1 MGRGMVRSAI
11 LLVLIWNLA
20 VRASPTTYTMLPLGL
35 LMASPDSYVGRRI
48 LTTGIYQ
55 VRTQSTYAVDGW
67 LEERQSLIRIVG
79 PIFDWQPVAGIRIDA
94 WGVFRRDG
102 ASGELFLDYFNGRRA
117 GDHLRNPR
125 LTSIL
130 SLGRTVWLAGRLRQ
144 TGSEPIVRW
153 TLLLED
159 RTQVDLK
166 DFPLPGQLLMSGS
179 LIEVQCQVEAGAFP
193 PSQAAVRVLRM
204 QPLPGPAPP
213 PFGGSSLQ
221 KMVATGR

>member
-125 LTSIL
+125 LTSDGVGADRPL
-130 SLGRTVWLAGRLRQ
+130 DTAARRSDAGRPQGLPAAWTTAHERVIDRSSVSSGGRCVPPLAGGGKS
-144 TGSEPIVRW
+144 TPHAA
-153 TLLLED
+153 TT
-159 RTQVDLK
+159 RTR
-166 DFPLPGQLLMSGS
+166 
-179 LIEVQCQVEAGAFP
+179 AAAFW
-193 PSQAAVRVLRM
+193 R
-204 QPLPGPAPP
+204 
-213 PFGGSSLQ
+213 
-221 KMVATGR
+221 

>member
-144 TGSEPIVRW
+144 TGSEPIGDASALPRSMRA
-153 TLLLED
+153 TPLQSTPTRARSTIFIARSPR
-159 RTQVDLK
+159 RTSTR
-166 DFPLPGQLLMSGS
+166 FSRSWSMSPIPRLRS
-179 LIEVQCQVEAGAFP
+179 AGAGWNARP
-193 PSQAAVRVLRM
+193 
-204 QPLPGPAPP
+204 
-213 PFGGSSLQ
+213 
-221 KMVATGR
+221 